1 MKERSLFHF
10 EEKDAASEEPS
21 PSKVELLESQEKSPP
36 TKDLESSPIKAPE
49 MVPIIPAAAV
59 TESPVK
65 AQTEALR
72 AIPIVTSIIAPVGE
86 RRVIDQGKTTYR
98 IVSKSVR
105 EYQFIIPYNLS
116 DNERVEVGQIFSVH
130 DGGLTFL
137 ARVKDIVHD
146 SNYEGKW
153 DTTLKG
159 TQFFDQDQIFNR
171 IIAEPLGC
179 VINGGFRKARTIP
192 TKFSEVRKATKGEF
206 KFLIQVMGDI
216 EIGYLRSGSKIVEG
230 IPVKLHSSAMDHH
243 MGVFATTGMGKSNFM
258 KVFSASCMK
267 LAASGKSVFGLLI
280 VDPHG
285 EYLKGKGPVKGLMH
299 LKKYREGL
307 ACYSTDKRNASDP
320 GVEEM
325 AISTKEIRP
334 SDVRVLYDWSPAQLD
349 ALEAIPRVFD
359 AGWFEEIQT
368 REGVG
373 KLISED
379 FNENTVKVISRRMKT
394 VKERNGYIDEVRS
407 SIPNIISRI
416 EEGKVVLIDV
426 PRMSDRSELF
436 LLSVLSRCIMD
447 RYKEDAPEGRKNCL
461 ITIEEAQRVLGQGN
475 ISRFESIAREGRKFG
490 VGLCAITQQPK
501 LIDKQLL
508 SQFNTL
514 VVMGL
519 GDKNDRAQIEESA
532 KQDLSSMDVEI
543 QTLEKGEAIVSTL
556 NIPFPVPVRI
566 HKYECY
572 LQDLEKVDRS
582 DERLISTGGFRPVL
596 E

>member
-65 AQTEALR
+65 APTEALR

-216 EIGYLRSGSKIVEG
+216 EIGYLRNGSKIVEG

-566 HKYECY
+566 HKYERY